1 MKTTLKTTVV
11 FLLLICLFSF
21 RPPGLKKFPAID
33 VKTLDGQTIN
43 SKEIH
48 QNNGKLTIIGIWATW
63 CKPCFLELK
72 TYHEHYP
79 NWREETGVKIALVSV
94 DEPRLKEKIKAL
106 VQKKGWEFEM
116 YIDDKK
122 ELKQALK
129 IINIPG
135 TYLVND
141 AGDILYQHS
150 SYSKGDEN
158 KLYKQ
163 IKKLSK

>member
-1 MKTTLKTTVV
+1 MKTMLKTTVIFFSLV
-11 FLLLICLFSF
+11 CLFSF
-21 RPPGLKKFPAID
+21 RPAGLKKFPSID
-33 VKTLDGQTIN
+33 VKTLDMVTIN
-43 SKEIH
+43 ITEIH
-48 QNNGKLTIIGIWATW
+48 QNSGKLTIIGIWATW
-63 CKPCFLELK
+63 CKPCFLELQM
-72 TYHEHYP
+72 YHEHYP
-79 NWREETGVKIALVSV
+79 KWREETGVKIALVSV